1 MEKPFMKGDSFE
13 IQLSII
19 TRAEMGNETE
29 NQVGIFFIFKQDSEL
44 YDSRFIFSKQ
54 NPEKS

>member
-1 MEKPFMKGDSFE
+1 MKGDSFE

-29 NQVGIFFIFKQDSEL
+29 NQVGNFFFIFKQDPEI
-44 YDSRFIFSKQ
+44 YDSRFTFLKQ
-54 NPEKS
+54 DPEKS

>member
-19 TRAEMGNETE
+19 TRAEMSNETE
-29 NQVGIFFIFKQDSEL
+29 NQVGYFFILKQDPEI
-44 YDSRFIFSKQ
+44 YDSRFTFSKQ
-54 NPEKS
+54 DPEKS